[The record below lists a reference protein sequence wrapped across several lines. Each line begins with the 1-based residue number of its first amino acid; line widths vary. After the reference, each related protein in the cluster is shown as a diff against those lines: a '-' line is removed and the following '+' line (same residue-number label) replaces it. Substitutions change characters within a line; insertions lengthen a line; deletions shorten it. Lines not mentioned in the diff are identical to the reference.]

1 MYSCLS
7 ITKKNMKTIIQNRN
21 LYLLVLITFFAFACK
36 KDFLNVESPGQVPAE
51 SVWKDPATA
60 QAFVNDIYNGLGNG
74 GFSEQMLASVSDEA
88 LFTHPTRGIDLVN
101 SATIN
106 PSTLGWVDDTWAYKQ
121 MYNRIRAC
129 NITIEKITGGDNAL
143 TSQTLKDQL
152 AGEAYFL
159 RAYFYQQ
166 LLRFYGAVPII
177 TKTYVLNDNYN
188 VKRNTYEECVNF
200 IIKDCDEAN
209 KLLTGKTMEKG
220 RTTATAALA
229 LKSRVLIYAA
239 SDLHDRAKL
248 TNKVSGIAAQKLDF
262 LSYASGDQADRYKL
276 AQTAAKAVMD
286 ATKGYLLDLSAPVSV
301 TEGSRNYKSIAMGG
315 ASKAPNIDAA
325 AAAELIFARYFIV
338 QNNIKH
344 AQQNGPNGYHNW
356 AGNTPIGL
364 LVDDYEMKDGSKFSW
379 TNPAQK
385 AEPYQNRDPRFYAT
399 VLYDGAGWKPR
410 DKASGNVDPAS
421 QIQTGVYDL
430 LDDKNNKFDF
440 KGLDTRAS
448 SIENWNGS
456 WTGYYYHKFIDPDPT
471 IVDASM
477 SQNVPWPFFRY
488 TEAVFNY
495 IEASIELGELGNATN
510 WLNKIR
516 FRAGMPAVTATDQ
529 AGLREVYRHE
539 RRIEMAYEEQRY
551 HDTRR
556 WLIAGETLGR
566 KVTYIKVTG
575 KFKPG
580 KTMSAP
586 YHYDPTVYDY
596 TYSPV
601 VENAQ
606 ENRSWDNKLYFRPFS
621 RDEVN
626 KNNLLEQN
634 PGY

>member
-1 MYSCLS
+1 MKA
-7 ITKKNMKTIIQNRN
+7 INKNIKLYILIFTTI
-21 LYLLVLITFFAFACK
+21 FAASCK

-60 QAFVNDIYNGLGNG
+60 QAFVNDIYNGLGIG

-101 SATIN
+101 NATIN

-129 NITIEKITGGDNAL
+129 NITIEKITSGDNGL
-143 TSQTLKDQL
+143 SSQSLKDQL
-152 AGEAYFL
+152 LGEAYFL

-166 LLRFYGAVPII
+166 LLRFYGAVPLI
-177 TKTYVLNDNYN
+177 TKVYVLDDNYN

-200 IIKDCDEAN
+200 IVKDCDEASR
-209 KLLTGKTMEKG
+209 LLTGKTLDKG

-248 TNKVSGIAAQKLDF
+248 TSKITGIAAQKLDF
-262 LSYASGDQADRYKL
+262 LSYASGSQADRYRL

-286 ATKGYLLDLSAPVSV
+286 LGTGYKLNLSAPATV
-301 TEGSRNYKSIAMGG
+301 TDGQLNYKSIAMGG
-315 ASKAPNIDAA
+315 ASKAPGIDATA
-325 AAAELIFARYFIV
+325 ASELIFARYFII

-379 TNPAQK
+379 TNTTQK
-385 AEPYQNRDPRFYAT
+385 ANPYQDRDPRFYAT
-399 VLYDGAGWKPR
+399 ILYDGAGWKPR
-410 DKASGNVDPAS
+410 DKASGDVDPAN
-421 QIQTGVYDL
+421 QIQTGIYDL
-430 LDDKNNKFDF
+430 MDNSGRIDF

-456 WTGYYYHKFIDPDPT
+456 WTGYYYHKFIDPDPA

-495 IEASIELGELGNATN
+495 IEASIELGELSNATT

-529 AGLREVYRHE
+529 DGLREAYRHE

-566 KVTYIKVTG
+566 KTTYIKVTG

-586 YHYDPTVYDY
+586 YHYDNTIYDY
-596 TYSPV
+596 TYTPV

-606 ENRSWDNKLYFRPFS
+606 ENRSWNDKLYFRPFS

>member
-1 MYSCLS
+1 M
-7 ITKKNMKTIIQNRN
+7 KNIKAIIQNKN
-21 LYLLVLITFFAFACK
+21 LYLLVLVTFFAMACK
-36 KDFLNVESPGQVPAE
+36 KDFMDVNPPDKISADL
-51 SVWKDPATA
+51 VWKDPALA
-60 QAFVNDIYNGLGNG
+60 QAFVNDIYNGLSNG

-101 SATIN
+101 NATIN

-129 NITIEKITGGDNAL
+129 NTTIERIVGGDNGL
-143 TSQTLKDQL
+143 SSQGLKDQL
-152 AGEAYFL
+152 LGEAYFL

-166 LLRFYGAVPII
+166 LVRYYGAVALI
-177 TKTYVLNDNYN
+177 TKTYALTDNFN
-188 VKRNTYEECVNF
+188 IKRNTYEECINF

-209 KLLTGKTMEKG
+209 RLLAGKTLDKG
-220 RTTATAALA
+220 RTSALAALA

-248 TNKVSGIAAQKLDF
+248 TAKITGIAAQKLDF
-262 LSYASGDQADRYKL
+262 LSYASGNQMDRYKL
-276 AQTAAKAVMD
+276 AQTAAKAVLD
-286 ATKGYLLDLSAPVSV
+286 AGAGYKLTLSVPA
-301 TEGSRNYKSIAMGG
+301 TIAEGQLNFKSIAMGG
-315 ASKAPNIDAA
+315 GSKAPGIDAA
-325 AAAELIFARYFIV
+325 AASELIFARYFIT
-338 QNNIKH
+338 QSNNRH

-364 LVDDYEMKDGSKFSW
+364 LVDDYEMNDGSKFSW

-385 AEPYQNRDPRFYAT
+385 ANPYQNRDPRFYAT
-399 VLYDGAGWKPR
+399 ILYDGAGWKPR

-421 QIQTGVYDL
+421 QIQTGIYDL
-430 LDDKNNKFDF
+430 VSSGSVTDF
-440 KGLDTRAS
+440 KGLDTRGS

-456 WTGYYYHKFIDPDPT
+456 WTGYYYHKFIDPDPN
-471 IVDASM
+471 IVDASAP
-477 SQNVPWPFFRY
+477 QTIPWPFFRY

-495 IEASIELGELGNATN
+495 IEASIELGELTNATN

-575 KFKPG
+575 KFKAG

-601 VENAQ
+601 EENAQ

-621 RDEVN
+621 RDEIN

>member
-7 ITKKNMKTIIQNRN
+7 ITTKNMKAIIQNRN

-101 SATIN
+101 NATIN

-129 NITIEKITGGDNAL
+129 NITIEKLTTGDNAL
-143 TSQTLKDQL
+143 TSQALKDQL
-152 AGEAYFL
+152 VGEAHFL

-166 LLRFYGAVPII
+166 LVRFYGAVPII
-177 TKTYVLNDNYN
+177 TKIYVLDDNYN
-188 VKRNTYEECVNF
+188 AKRNTYEECINF
-200 IIKDCDEAN
+200 ILKDCDEAN
-209 KLLTGKTMEKG
+209 SLLTGKTMVKG
-220 RTTATAALA
+220 RTTALAALA

-239 SDLHDRAKL
+239 SDLHNRAKL
-248 TNKVSGIAAQKLDF
+248 TDKIKNIDIKKLDF
-262 LSYASGDQADRYKL
+262 LSYASGSQPDRYRL
-276 AQTAAKAVMD
+276 AKTAADAVMKLG
-286 ATKGYLLDLSAPVSV
+286 TGYKLDLSAPVSAAN
-301 TEGSRNYKSIAMGG
+301 GQLNFKSIAMGG
-315 ASKAPNIDAA
+315 ASKAPGIDATA
-325 AAAELIFARYFIV
+325 ASELIFARYFII
-338 QNNIKH
+338 QSNIKH

-379 TNPAQK
+379 ANPAQK
-385 AEPYQNRDPRFYAT
+385 ANPYQDRDPRFYAT
-399 VLYDGAGWKPR
+399 ILYDGAGWKPR
-410 DKASGNVDPAS
+410 DKASGDVDPAS
-421 QIQTGVYDL
+421 QIQTGIYDL
-430 LDDKNNKFDF
+430 MDKTTRIDF

-471 IVDASM
+471 IIDASM

-495 IEASIELGELGNATN
+495 IEASIELGELGDAIS

-529 AGLREVYRHE
+529 DGLREVYRHE

-566 KVTYIKVTG
+566 KTTYIKVTG

-586 YHYDPTVYDY
+586 YHYDNTIYDY

-601 VENAQ
+601 EENAQ
-606 ENRSWDNKLYFRPFS
+606 ESRSWNDKLYFRPFS

-626 KNNLLEQN
+626 KNNSLEQN

>member
-1 MYSCLS
+1 M
-7 ITKKNMKTIIQNRN
+7 KNIKAIIQNKN
-21 LYLLVLITFFAFACK
+21 LYLLVLVTFFTMACK
-36 KDFLNVESPGQVPAE
+36 KDFMDVNPPDKISADL
-51 SVWKDPATA
+51 VWKDPALA

-101 SATIN
+101 NATIN

-129 NITIEKITGGDNAL
+129 NTTIERIIGGDNGL
-143 TSQTLKDQL
+143 SSQGLKDQL
-152 AGEAYFL
+152 LGEAYFL

-166 LLRFYGAVPII
+166 LVRYYGAVALI
-177 TKTYVLNDNYN
+177 TKTYALTDNFN
-188 VKRNTYEECVNF
+188 IKRNTYEECINF

-209 KLLTGKTMEKG
+209 RLLAGKTLDKG
-220 RTTATAALA
+220 RTSALAALA

-248 TNKVSGIAAQKLDF
+248 TAKITGIAAQKLDF
-262 LSYASGDQADRYKL
+262 LSYASGNQSDRYRL
-276 AQTAAKAVMD
+276 AQTAAKAVLD
-286 ATKGYLLDLSAPVSV
+286 ASTGYKLTLSAPA
-301 TEGSRNYKSIAMGG
+301 TTAEGQLNFKSIAMGG
-315 ASKAPNIDAA
+315 GSKAPGIDATA
-325 AAAELIFARYFIV
+325 ASELIFARYFIT
-338 QNNIKH
+338 QSNNRH

-364 LVDDYEMKDGSKFSW
+364 LVDDYEMNDGSKFSW
-379 TNPAQK
+379 ANPAQK
-385 AEPYQNRDPRFYAT
+385 ANPYQNRDPRFYAT
-399 VLYDGAGWKPR
+399 ILYDGAGWKPR

-421 QIQTGVYDL
+421 QIQTGIYDL
-430 LDDKNNKFDF
+430 LSSGSVTDF
-440 KGLDTRAS
+440 KGLDTRGS

-456 WTGYYYHKFIDPDPT
+456 WTGYYYHKFIDPDPN
-471 IVDASM
+471 IVDASAP
-477 SQNVPWPFFRY
+477 QTIPWPFFRY

-495 IEASIELGELGNATN
+495 IEASIELGELTNATN

-566 KVTYIKVTG
+566 KTTYIKVTG
-575 KFKPG
+575 KFKAG

-596 TYSPV
+596 TYTPV
-601 VENAQ
+601 EENAQ

-621 RDEVN
+621 RDEIN

>member
-1 MYSCLS
+1 M
-7 ITKKNMKTIIQNRN
+7 KNIKVIIHNRN
-21 LYLLVLITFFAFACK
+21 LYLLVFIALFAFACK
-36 KDFLNVESPGQVPAE
+36 KDFLDVDSPGQVPAE

-101 SATIN
+101 NATIN

-121 MYNRIRAC
+121 MYTRIRAC
-129 NITIEKITGGDNAL
+129 NITIQKITSGDNAL
-143 TSQTLKDQL
+143 SSQSLKDQL
-152 AGEAYFL
+152 LGEAYFL
-159 RAYFYQQ
+159 RAYYYQQ
-166 LLRFYGAVPII
+166 LLRYYGAVPVI
-177 TKTYVLNDNYN
+177 TKTYVLDDNYN
-188 VKRNTYEECVNF
+188 VKRNSYEECVTF
-200 IIKDCDEAN
+200 ILKDCDEAS
-209 KLLTGKTMEKG
+209 KLLAGKTLDKG
-220 RTTATAALA
+220 RTSALAALA

-248 TNKVSGIAAQKLDF
+248 TAKISGIPAQKLDF
-262 LSYASGDQADRYKL
+262 LSYASGNQADRYKL
-276 AQTAAKAVMD
+276 AQTAAKAVLD
-286 ATKGYLLDLSAPVSV
+286 AGTGYKLTLSAPA
-301 TEGSRNYKSIAMGG
+301 TTAEGQANFKSIAMGG
-315 ASKAPNIDAA
+315 GSKAQGIDAA
-325 AAAELIFARYFIV
+325 AASELIFARYFIT
-338 QNNIKH
+338 QSNIRH

-364 LVDDYEMKDGSKFSW
+364 LVDDYEMNNGTPFSW
-379 TNPAQK
+379 TNAAQK
-385 AEPYQNRDPRFYAT
+385 ANPYQNRDPRFYAT
-399 VLYDGAGWKPR
+399 ILYDGAGWKPR

-421 QIQTGVYDL
+421 QIQTGIYDL

-471 IVDASM
+471 IVDASAP
-477 SQNVPWPFFRY
+477 QNVPWPFFRY

-495 IEASIELGELGNATN
+495 IEASIELGELSNATN

-566 KVTYIKVTG
+566 KTTYIKVTG
-575 KFKPG
+575 KFKAG

-586 YHYDPTVYDY
+586 YHYDATIYDY
-596 TYSPV
+596 TYTPV
-601 VENAQ
+601 TENAQ

-621 RDEVN
+621 RDEIN

>member
-1 MYSCLS
+1 MKA
-7 ITKKNMKTIIQNRN
+7 INKNIKFYI
-21 LYLLVLITFFAFACK
+21 LIFTAFFAASCK
-36 KDFLNVESPGQVPAE
+36 KDFLNVESPSQVPAE

-101 SATIN
+101 NATIN

-129 NITIEKITGGDNAL
+129 NITIEKITSGDNGL
-143 TSQTLKDQL
+143 SSQSLKDQL
-152 AGEAYFL
+152 LGEAYFL
-159 RAYFYQQ
+159 RAYYYQQ
-166 LLRFYGAVPII
+166 LLRYYGAVPLI
-177 TKTYVLNDNYN
+177 TKVYVLDDNYN

-200 IIKDCDEAN
+200 IVKDCDEASR
-209 KLLTGKTMEKG
+209 LLTGKTLDKG

-248 TNKVSGIAAQKLDF
+248 TAKITGIAAQKLDF
-262 LSYASGDQADRYKL
+262 LSYASGNQSDRYRL
-276 AQTAAKAVMD
+276 AQAAADAVMKLG
-286 ATKGYLLDLSAPVSV
+286 TGYKLNLTAPVSV
-301 TEGSRNYKSIAMGG
+301 ADGQLNYKSIAMGG
-315 ASKAPNIDAA
+315 ASKAPGIDATA
-325 AAAELIFARYFIV
+325 ASELIFARYFII

-379 TNPAQK
+379 ANAVQK
-385 AEPYQNRDPRFYAT
+385 ANPYQNRDPRFYAT

-410 DKASGNVDPAS
+410 DKASGNVDPAN
-421 QIQTGVYDL
+421 QIQTGIYDL
-430 LDDKNNKFDF
+430 IDNGSRIDF
-440 KGLDTRAS
+440 KGLDTRGS

-488 TEAVFNY
+488 TEAVFNF
-495 IEASIELGELGNATN
+495 IEASIELGELSKATE

-529 AGLREVYRHE
+529 DGLRQMYRHE

-556 WLIAGETLGR
+556 WLIANETLGR

-575 KFKPG
+575 KFKAG

-601 VENAQ
+601 EENAQ
-606 ENRSWDNKLYFRPFS
+606 ENRSWNDKLYFRPFS

>member
-7 ITKKNMKTIIQNRN
+7 ITTKNMKAIIQNRN

-101 SATIN
+101 NATIN

-129 NITIEKITGGDNAL
+129 NITIEKLTTGDNAL
-143 TSQTLKDQL
+143 TSQVLKDQL
-152 AGEAYFL
+152 VGEAHFL

-166 LLRFYGAVPII
+166 LVRFYGAVPII
-177 TKTYVLNDNYN
+177 TKIYVLDDNYN
-188 VKRNTYEECVNF
+188 AKRNTYEECINF
-200 IIKDCDEAN
+200 ILKDCDEAN
-209 KLLTGKTMEKG
+209 SLLTGKTMVKG
-220 RTTATAALA
+220 RTTALAALA

-248 TNKVSGIAAQKLDF
+248 TDKIKNIDIKKLDF
-262 LSYASGDQADRYKL
+262 LSYASGNQADRYRSAK
-276 AQTAAKAVMD
+276 TAADAVMKLG
-286 ATKGYLLDLSAPVSV
+286 TGYKLDLSAPVSA
-301 TEGSRNYKSIAMGG
+301 TNGQLNFKSIAMGG
-315 ASKAPNIDAA
+315 ASKAPGVDATA
-325 AAAELIFARYFIV
+325 ASELIFARYFII
-338 QNNIKH
+338 QSNIKH

-379 TNPAQK
+379 TNPAKK
-385 AEPYQNRDPRFYAT
+385 ANPYLDRDPRFYAT
-399 VLYDGAGWKPR
+399 ILYDGAGWKPR
-410 DKASGNVDPAS
+410 DKASGDVDPAS

-430 LDDKNNKFDF
+430 IDNGTRIDF

-471 IVDASM
+471 IIDASM

-495 IEASIELGELGNATN
+495 IEASIELGELGDAIS

-516 FRAGMPAVTATDQ
+516 FRAGMPAVTAADQ

-566 KVTYIKVTG
+566 KTTYIKVTG

-586 YHYDPTVYDY
+586 YHYDNTIYDY

-601 VENAQ
+601 EENAQ
-606 ENRSWDNKLYFRPFS
+606 ESRVWNDKLYFRPFS

>member
-1 MYSCLS
+1 M
-7 ITKKNMKTIIQNRN
+7 KNIKAIIQNKN
-21 LYLLVLITFFAFACK
+21 LYLLVLVTFFTMACK
-36 KDFLNVESPGQVPAE
+36 KDFMDVNPPDKISADL
-51 SVWKDPATA
+51 VWKDPALA

-101 SATIN
+101 NATIN

-129 NITIEKITGGDNAL
+129 NTTIERIIGGDNGL
-143 TSQTLKDQL
+143 SSQGLKDQL
-152 AGEAYFL
+152 LGEAYFL

-166 LLRFYGAVPII
+166 LVRYYGAVALI
-177 TKTYVLNDNYN
+177 TKTYALTDNFN
-188 VKRNTYEECVNF
+188 IKRNTYEECINF

-209 KLLTGKTMEKG
+209 RLLAGKTLDKG
-220 RTTATAALA
+220 RTSALAALA

-248 TNKVSGIAAQKLDF
+248 TAKITGIAAQKLDF
-262 LSYASGDQADRYKL
+262 LSYASGNQLDRYRL
-276 AQTAAKAVMD
+276 AQTAAKAVLD
-286 ATKGYLLDLSAPVSV
+286 ASTGYKLTLSAPA
-301 TEGSRNYKSIAMGG
+301 TTAEGQLNFKSIAMGG
-315 ASKAPNIDAA
+315 GSKAPGIDATA
-325 AAAELIFARYFIV
+325 ASELIFARYFIT
-338 QNNIKH
+338 QSNNRH

-364 LVDDYEMKDGSKFSW
+364 LVDDYEMNDGSKFSW
-379 TNPAQK
+379 ANPAQK
-385 AEPYQNRDPRFYAT
+385 ANPYQNRDPRFYAT
-399 VLYDGAGWKPR
+399 ILYDGAGWKPR

-421 QIQTGVYDL
+421 QIQTGIYDL
-430 LDDKNNKFDF
+430 LSSGSVTDF
-440 KGLDTRAS
+440 KGLDTRGS

-456 WTGYYYHKFIDPDPT
+456 WTGYYYHKFIDPDPN
-471 IVDASM
+471 IVDASAP
-477 SQNVPWPFFRY
+477 QTIPWPFFRY

-495 IEASIELGELGNATN
+495 IEASIELGELTNATN

-566 KVTYIKVTG
+566 KTTYIKVTG
-575 KFKPG
+575 KFKAG

-596 TYSPV
+596 TYTPV
-601 VENAQ
+601 IENAQ

-621 RDEVN
+621 RDEIN

>member
-1 MYSCLS
+1 MKA
-7 ITKKNMKTIIQNRN
+7 INKNIKLYILIFTTI
-21 LYLLVLITFFAFACK
+21 FAASCK

-60 QAFVNDIYNGLGNG
+60 QAFVNDIYNGLGVG

-101 SATIN
+101 NATIN

-129 NITIEKITGGDNAL
+129 NITIEKITSGDNGL
-143 TSQTLKDQL
+143 SSQSLKDQL
-152 AGEAYFL
+152 LGEAYFL

-166 LLRFYGAVPII
+166 LLRFYGAVPLI
-177 TKTYVLNDNYN
+177 TKVYVLDDNYN

-200 IIKDCDEAN
+200 IVKDCDEAN
-209 KLLTGKTMEKG
+209 RLLTGKTLDKG

-248 TNKVSGIAAQKLDF
+248 TSKITGIAAQKLDF
-262 LSYASGDQADRYKL
+262 LSYASGSQADRYRL
-276 AQTAAKAVMD
+276 AQTAARAVID
-286 ATKGYLLDLSAPVSV
+286 LGTGYKLNLSAPATV
-301 TEGSRNYKSIAMGG
+301 TDGQLNYKSIAMGG
-315 ASKAPNIDAA
+315 ASKAPGIDATA
-325 AAAELIFARYFIV
+325 ASELIFARYFII

-379 TNPAQK
+379 TNTTQK
-385 AEPYQNRDPRFYAT
+385 ANPYQDRDPRFYAT
-399 VLYDGAGWKPR
+399 ILYDGAGWKPR
-410 DKASGNVDPAS
+410 DKASGDVDPAN
-421 QIQTGVYDL
+421 QIQTGIYDL
-430 LDDKNNKFDF
+430 MDNSGRIDF

-456 WTGYYYHKFIDPDPT
+456 WTGYYYHKFIDPDPA

-495 IEASIELGELGNATN
+495 IEASIELGELSNATT

-529 AGLREVYRHE
+529 DGLREAYRHE

-566 KVTYIKVTG
+566 KTTYIKVTG

-586 YHYDPTVYDY
+586 YHYDNTVYDY
-596 TYSPV
+596 TYTPV

-606 ENRSWDNKLYFRPFS
+606 ENRSWNDKLYFRPFS

-626 KNNLLEQN
+626 KNNALEQN

>member
-1 MYSCLS
+1 M
-7 ITKKNMKTIIQNRN
+7 KAKNKNIK
-21 LYLLVLITFFAFACK
+21 LYTLAFISLFVISCK
-36 KDFLNVESPGQVPAE
+36 KDFMDVTPPDKISSEL
-51 SVWKDPATA
+51 VWNDAALA

-74 GFSEQMLASVSDEA
+74 GFSEEMLSSVSDES

-101 SATIN
+101 NGTIN
-106 PSTLGWVDDTWAYKQ
+106 PSTLGWVNDSWAYKA

-129 NITIEKITGGDNAL
+129 NTTVERIAGGNNGLA
-143 TSQTLKDQL
+143 SQDLKDRL
-152 AGEAYFL
+152 LGESYFL

-177 TKTYVLNDNYN
+177 TKTYSLTDDFN

-200 IIKDCDEAN
+200 ILKDCEEAN
-209 KLLTGKTMEKG
+209 KLLAGKTMDKG
-220 RTTATAALA
+220 RCTALAALA
-229 LKSRVLIYAA
+229 LKARVLIYAA

-248 TNKVSGIAAQKLDF
+248 TAKVSAIPNQKLDF
-262 LSYASGDQADRYKL
+262 LSYASGNQTDRYRL
-276 AQTAAKAVMD
+276 AQTAAKAVID
-286 ATKGYLLDLSAPVSV
+286 LGTGYKLNLSAPVSAADG
-301 TEGSRNYKSIAMGG
+301 TKNYKNIAMGG
-315 ASKAPNIDAA
+315 GSNAPGIDLSASS
-325 AAAELIFARYFIV
+325 ELIFARYFII

-356 AGNTPIGL
+356 AGNTPLGL
-364 LVDDYEMKDGSKFSW
+364 LVDDYEMQDGSKFSW
-379 TNPAQK
+379 TNPTQRAN
-385 AEPYQNRDPRFYAT
+385 PYQNRDPRFYAT
-399 VLYDGAGWKPR
+399 ILYDGAGWKPR

-421 QIQTGVYDL
+421 QIQTGIYDL
-430 LDDKNNKFDF
+430 IDNGARIDF
-440 KGLDTRAS
+440 KGLDTRGS
-448 SIENWNGS
+448 TIENWNGS
-456 WTGYYYHKFIDPDPT
+456 WTGYYYHKFIDPDPN

-477 SQNVPWPFFRY
+477 SQNVPWPFLRY
-488 TEAVFNY
+488 TEVVFNY
-495 IEASIELGELGNATN
+495 IEASIELGELDNAKN

-516 FRAGMPAVTATDQ
+516 FRAGMPAITSNDQ
-529 AGLREVYRHE
+529 AELREIYRHE

-556 WLIAGETLGR
+556 WLIADVTLGR
-566 KVTYIKVTG
+566 KATYIKVTG
-575 KFKPG
+575 KFKAG

-596 TYSPV
+596 TYTPV
-601 VENAQ
+601 IENAQ

-621 RDEVN
+621 RDEIN

>member
-1 MYSCLS
+1 M
-7 ITKKNMKTIIQNRN
+7 KNIKVIIQNRN
-21 LYLLVLITFFAFACK
+21 LYLLVFITLSMLACK
-36 KDFLNVESPGQVPAE
+36 KDFLNVDSPSQVPAE
-51 SVWKDPATA
+51 SVWQDPATA
-60 QAFVNDIYNGLGNG
+60 QAFVNDIYNGLSSG

-101 SATIN
+101 NATIN

-129 NITIEKITGGDNAL
+129 NITIEKITSGNNGL
-143 TSQTLKDQL
+143 SSQSLKDQL
-152 AGEAYFL
+152 LGEAYFL
-159 RAYFYQQ
+159 RAYYYQQ
-166 LLRFYGAVPII
+166 LLRYYGAVPLI
-177 TKTYVLNDNYN
+177 TKIYVLDDNYN

-200 IIKDCDEAN
+200 IVKDCDEAN
-209 KLLTGKTMEKG
+209 RLLAGKTLDKG
-220 RTTATAALA
+220 RTSALAALA

-248 TNKVSGIAAQKLDF
+248 TAKITGIAAQKLDF
-262 LSYASGDQADRYKL
+262 LSYASGNQADRYKL
-276 AQTAAKAVMD
+276 AQTAAKAVID
-286 ATKGYLLDLSAPVSV
+286 GGKGYKLTLSAS
-301 TEGSRNYKSIAMGG
+301 ESFANGQANFKSIAMGG
-315 ASKAPNIDAA
+315 GSKAQGIDAA
-325 AAAELIFARYFIV
+325 AATELIFARYFIT
-338 QNNIKH
+338 QSNNRH

-364 LVDDYEMKDGSKFSW
+364 LVDDYEMNDGSKFSW
-379 TNPAQK
+379 ANAAQK
-385 AEPYQNRDPRFYAT
+385 ANPYQNRDPRFYAT
-399 VLYDGAGWKPR
+399 ILYDGAGWKPR
-410 DKASGNVDPAS
+410 DKASGNVDPAN
-421 QIQTGVYDL
+421 QIQTGIYDL
-430 LDDKNNKFDF
+430 LDDKGNKFDF
-440 KGLDTRAS
+440 RGLDTRGS

-471 IVDASM
+471 IVDASAP
-477 SQNVPWPFFRY
+477 QTIPWPFFRY

-495 IEASIELGELGNATN
+495 IEASIELGELTNATD

-556 WLIAGETLGR
+556 WLIANETLGR

-575 KFKPG
+575 KFKAG
-580 KTMSAP
+580 KTMSGR

-596 TYSPV
+596 TYTPV
-601 VENAQ
+601 EENAQ

-621 RDEVN
+621 RDEIN

>member
-1 MYSCLS
+1 M
-7 ITKKNMKTIIQNRN
+7 KNIKAIIQNKK
-21 LYLLVLITFFAFACK
+21 LYLLVLVTFFAAACK
-36 KDFLNVESPGQVPAE
+36 KDFMDVNPPDKISADL
-51 SVWKDPATA
+51 VWKDPALA

-88 LFTHPTRGIDLVN
+88 MFTHPTRGIDLVN
-101 SATIN
+101 NATIN

-129 NITIEKITGGDNAL
+129 NTTIERIVGGDNGL
-143 TSQTLKDQL
+143 SSQGLKDQL
-152 AGEAYFL
+152 LGEAYFL

-166 LLRFYGAVPII
+166 LLRYYGAVALI
-177 TKTYVLNDNYN
+177 TKTYTLTDNFN
-188 VKRNTYEECVNF
+188 IKRNTYEECVNF

-209 KLLTGKTMEKG
+209 RLLAGKTLDKG
-220 RTTATAALA
+220 RTSALAALA

-248 TNKVSGIAAQKLDF
+248 TAKITGIAAQKLDF
-262 LSYASGDQADRYKL
+262 LSYASGNQADRYRL
-276 AQTAAKAVMD
+276 AQTAAKAVLD
-286 ATKGYLLDLSAPVSV
+286 AGTGYKLTLSAPA
-301 TEGSRNYKSIAMGG
+301 TTAEGQVNFKSIAMGG
-315 ASKAPNIDAA
+315 GSKAPGIDATA
-325 AAAELIFARYFIV
+325 ASELIFARYFIT
-338 QNNIKH
+338 QSNNRH

-364 LVDDYEMKDGSKFSW
+364 LVDDYEMNDGSKFSW
-379 TNPAQK
+379 TNPVQK
-385 AEPYQNRDPRFYAT
+385 ANPYQNRDPRFYAT
-399 VLYDGAGWKPR
+399 ILYDGAGWKPR
-410 DKASGNVDPAS
+410 DKASGNVDPAN
-421 QIQTGVYDL
+421 QIQTGIYDL
-430 LDDKNNKFDF
+430 LSSGSVTDF
-440 KGLDTRAS
+440 KGLDTRGS

-456 WTGYYYHKFIDPDPT
+456 WTGYYYHKFIDPDPN
-471 IVDASM
+471 IVDASAP
-477 SQNVPWPFFRY
+477 QTIPWPFFRY

-495 IEASIELGELGNATN
+495 IEASIELGELTNATN

-556 WLIAGETLGR
+556 WLIASETLGR

-575 KFKPG
+575 KFKAG

-596 TYSPV
+596 TYTPV
-601 VENAQ
+601 IENAQ

-621 RDEVN
+621 RDEIN

>member
-1 MYSCLS
+1 M
-7 ITKKNMKTIIQNRN
+7 KNIKAIIQNKN
-21 LYLLVLITFFAFACK
+21 LYLLVLVTFFALACK
-36 KDFLNVESPGQVPAE
+36 KDFMDVAPPDKISADL
-51 SVWKDPATA
+51 VWKDPALA

-101 SATIN
+101 NATIN

-129 NITIEKITGGDNAL
+129 NTTIERIVGGDNGL
-143 TSQTLKDQL
+143 SSQGLKDQL
-152 AGEAYFL
+152 LGEAYFL

-166 LLRFYGAVPII
+166 LVRYYGAVAII
-177 TKTYVLNDNYN
+177 TKTYALTDNFN
-188 VKRNTYEECVNF
+188 IKRNTYEECINF

-209 KLLTGKTMEKG
+209 KLLAGKTLDKG
-220 RTTATAALA
+220 RTNALAALA

-248 TNKVSGIAAQKLDF
+248 TAKITGIPAQKLDF
-262 LSYASGDQADRYKL
+262 LSYASGNQTDRYKL
-276 AQTAAKAVMD
+276 AQTAAKAVID
-286 ATKGYLLDLSAPVSV
+286 AGTGYKLTFSV
-301 TEGSRNYKSIAMGG
+301 PATATEGQLNFKSIAMGG
-315 ASKAPNIDAA
+315 GSKAPGIDASA
-325 AAAELIFARYFIV
+325 ASELIFARYFIT
-338 QNNIKH
+338 QSNNRH

-364 LVDDYEMKDGSKFSW
+364 LVDDYEMNDGSKFSW
-379 TNPAQK
+379 TNPVQK
-385 AEPYQNRDPRFYAT
+385 ANPYQNRDPRFYAT
-399 VLYDGAGWKPR
+399 ILYDGAGWKPR

-421 QIQTGVYDL
+421 QIQTGIYDL
-430 LDDKNNKFDF
+430 LSSGSVTDF
-440 KGLDTRAS
+440 KGLDTRGS

-456 WTGYYYHKFIDPDPT
+456 WTGYYYHKFIDPDPN
-471 IVDASM
+471 IVDASAP
-477 SQNVPWPFFRY
+477 QTIPWPFFRY

-495 IEASIELGELGNATN
+495 IEASIELGELTNATN

-575 KFKPG
+575 KFKAG

-601 VENAQ
+601 EENAQ

-621 RDEVN
+621 RDEIN

>member
-1 MYSCLS
+1 M
-7 ITKKNMKTIIQNRN
+7 KNIKAIIQNKN
-21 LYLLVLITFFAFACK
+21 LYLLVLVTFFAMACK
-36 KDFLNVESPGQVPAE
+36 KDFMDVNPPDKISADL
-51 SVWKDPATA
+51 VWKDPALA
-60 QAFVNDIYNGLGNG
+60 QAFVNDIYNGLSNG

-101 SATIN
+101 NATIN

-129 NITIEKITGGDNAL
+129 NTTIERIVGGDNGL
-143 TSQTLKDQL
+143 SSQGLKDQL
-152 AGEAYFL
+152 LGEAYFL

-166 LLRFYGAVPII
+166 LVRYYGAVALI
-177 TKTYVLNDNYN
+177 TKTYALTDNFN
-188 VKRNTYEECVNF
+188 IKRNTYEECINF

-209 KLLTGKTMEKG
+209 RLLAGKTLDKG
-220 RTTATAALA
+220 RTSALAALA

-248 TNKVSGIAAQKLDF
+248 TAKITGIAAQKLDF
-262 LSYASGDQADRYKL
+262 LSYASGNQMDRYKL
-276 AQTAAKAVMD
+276 AQTAAKAVLD
-286 ATKGYLLDLSAPVSV
+286 AGAGYKLTLSVPA
-301 TEGSRNYKSIAMGG
+301 TIAEGQLNFQSIAMGG
-315 ASKAPNIDAA
+315 GSKAPGIDAA
-325 AAAELIFARYFIV
+325 AASELIFARYFIT
-338 QNNIKH
+338 QSNNRH

-364 LVDDYEMKDGSKFSW
+364 LVDDYEMNDGSKFSW

-385 AEPYQNRDPRFYAT
+385 ANPYQNRDPRFYAT
-399 VLYDGAGWKPR
+399 ILYDGAGWKPR

-421 QIQTGVYDL
+421 QIQTGIYDL
-430 LDDKNNKFDF
+430 VSSGSVTDF
-440 KGLDTRAS
+440 KGLDTRGS

-456 WTGYYYHKFIDPDPT
+456 WTGYYYHKFIDPDPN
-471 IVDASM
+471 IVDASAP
-477 SQNVPWPFFRY
+477 QTIPWPFFRY

-495 IEASIELGELGNATN
+495 IEASIELGELTNATN

-575 KFKPG
+575 KFKAG

-601 VENAQ
+601 EENAQ

-621 RDEVN
+621 RDEIN

>member
-1 MYSCLS
+1 MYSYLS
-7 ITKKNMKTIIQNRN
+7 ITIKNMKAINKNIK
-21 LYLLVLITFFAFACK
+21 LYILVSITFLAVSCK
-36 KDFLNVESPGQVPAE
+36 KDFMDVNPPDKISSEL
-51 SVWKDPATA
+51 VWKDPALA

-88 LFTHPTRGIDLVN
+88 MFTHPTRGIDLIN
-101 SATIN
+101 NGTIN
-106 PSTLGWVDDTWAYKQ
+106 PSTLGWIDDTWAYKQ

-129 NITIEKITGGDNAL
+129 NTTVERIVGGDNGL
-143 TSQTLKDQL
+143 SSQSLKDQL
-152 AGEAYFL
+152 LGEAYFL

-166 LLRFYGAVPII
+166 LLRYYGAVPII
-177 TKTYVLNDNYN
+177 TKTYALTDDFKI
-188 VKRNTYEECVNF
+188 KRNTYEECVNF
-200 IIKDCDEAN
+200 IVKDCDEAN
-209 KLLTGKTMEKG
+209 RLLTGKTLDKG
-220 RTTATAALA
+220 RTTALAALA
-229 LKSRVLIYAA
+229 LKSRVSIYAA

-248 TNKVSGIAAQKLDF
+248 TSKITGIAAQKLDF
-262 LSYASGDQADRYKL
+262 LSYASGSQPDRYRL

-286 ATKGYLLDLSAPVSV
+286 LGTGYKLDLAAPASV
-301 TEGSRNYKSIAMGG
+301 ANGQLNYKSIAMGG
-315 ASKAPNIDAA
+315 ASKAPGIDATA
-325 AAAELIFARYFIV
+325 ASELIFARYFII
-338 QNNIKH
+338 QSNIKH

-364 LVDDYEMKDGSKFSW
+364 LVDDYEMQDGSKFNW
-379 TNPAQK
+379 ANAAQK
-385 AEPYQNRDPRFYAT
+385 ANPYQSRDPRFYAT

-421 QIQTGVYDL
+421 QIQTGIYDL
-430 LDDKNNKFDF
+430 MDNSGRIDF
-440 KGLDTRAS
+440 KGLDTRGS

-495 IEASIELGELGNATN
+495 IEASIELGELGNATT

-556 WLIAGETLGR
+556 WLIANETLGR

-575 KFKPG
+575 KFKAG

-601 VENAQ
+601 EENAQ

>member
-1 MYSCLS
+1 M
-7 ITKKNMKTIIQNRN
+7 
-21 LYLLVLITFFAFACK
+21 
-36 KDFLNVESPGQVPAE
+36 NVDSPSQVPAE

-88 LFTHPTRGIDLVN
+88 MFTHPTRGIDLVN
-101 SATIN
+101 NATIN

-129 NITIEKITGGDNAL
+129 NITIEKITGGDNSL
-143 TSQTLKDQL
+143 TSQSLKDQL
-152 AGEAYFL
+152 LGEAYFL

-166 LLRFYGAVPII
+166 LLRYYGAVPLI
-177 TKTYVLNDNYN
+177 TKTYVLDDNYN

-200 IIKDCDEAN
+200 IIKDCEEAN
-209 KLLTGKTMEKG
+209 RLLTGKTLDKG
-220 RTTATAALA
+220 RTSALAALA

-248 TNKVSGIAAQKLDF
+248 TAKITGIPAQKLDF
-262 LSYASGDQADRYKL
+262 LSYASGNQTDRYKL
-276 AQTAAKAVMD
+276 AQTAAKAVLD
-286 ATKGYLLDLSAPVSV
+286 ANKGYKFTLLARESFADGQA
-301 TEGSRNYKSIAMGG
+301 NFKSIAMGG
-315 ASKAPNIDAA
+315 GSKAQGIDAA
-325 AAAELIFARYFIV
+325 AASELIFARYFIT
-338 QNNIKH
+338 QSNNRH

-364 LVDDYEMKDGSKFSW
+364 LVDDYEMNDGSKFSW
-379 TNPAQK
+379 ANATQK
-385 AEPYQNRDPRFYAT
+385 ANPYQNRDPRFYAT
-399 VLYDGAGWKPR
+399 ILYDGAGWKPR

-421 QIQTGVYDL
+421 QIQTGIYDL
-430 LDDKNNKFDF
+430 LSNGSVTDF
-440 KGLDTRAS
+440 KGLDTRGS

-471 IVDASM
+471 IVDASAP
-477 SQNVPWPFFRY
+477 QTIPWPFFRY
-488 TEAVFNY
+488 TEAAFNY
-495 IEASIELGELGNATN
+495 IEASIELGELTNATN

-586 YHYDPTVYDY
+586 YHYDNTVYDY

-601 VENAQ
+601 EENAQ

-621 RDEVN
+621 RDEIN

>member
-1 MYSCLS
+1 M
-7 ITKKNMKTIIQNRN
+7 KNIKVIIQNKN
-21 LYLLVLITFFAFACK
+21 LYLLVLISLFALACK
-36 KDFLNVESPGQVPAE
+36 KDFLNVDSPSQVPAE

-101 SATIN
+101 NATIN

-129 NITIEKITGGDNAL
+129 NITVEKITGGDNSL
-143 TSQTLKDQL
+143 TSQSLKDQL
-152 AGEAYFL
+152 LGEAYFL

-166 LLRFYGAVPII
+166 LLRYYGAVPLI

-188 VKRNTYEECVNF
+188 VKRNTYEECVTF
-200 IIKDCDEAN
+200 IVKDCDEASR
-209 KLLTGKTMEKG
+209 LLAGKTLDKG
-220 RTTATAALA
+220 RTSALAALA

-239 SDLHDRAKL
+239 SDLHDRTKLSAKI
-248 TNKVSGIAAQKLDF
+248 TGIPAQKLDF
-262 LSYASGDQADRYKL
+262 LSYASGNQTDRYKL
-276 AQTAAKAVMD
+276 AQTAAKAVLD
-286 ATKGYLLDLSAPVSV
+286 AGKGYKFTLSTRESFAD
-301 TEGSRNYKSIAMGG
+301 GQANFKSIAMGG
-315 ASKAPNIDAA
+315 GSKAQGIDAA
-325 AAAELIFARYFIV
+325 AASELIFARYFIT
-338 QNNIKH
+338 QSNNRH

-364 LVDDYEMKDGSKFSW
+364 LVDDYEMNDGSKFSW

-385 AEPYQNRDPRFYAT
+385 ANPYQNRDPRFYAT
-399 VLYDGAGWKPR
+399 ILYDGAGWKPR

-421 QIQTGVYDL
+421 QIQTGIYDL

-440 KGLDTRAS
+440 RGLDTRGS

-471 IVDASM
+471 IVDASAP
-477 SQNVPWPFFRY
+477 QTIPWPFFRY

-495 IEASIELGELGNATN
+495 IEASIELGELTNATN

-566 KVTYIKVTG
+566 KTTYIKVTG
-575 KFKPG
+575 KFKAG

-586 YHYDPTVYDY
+586 YHYDPTAYDY
-596 TYSPV
+596 TYTPV
-601 VENAQ
+601 EENAQ

-621 RDEVN
+621 RDEIN

>member
-1 MYSCLS
+1 MKA
-7 ITKKNMKTIIQNRN
+7 INKNIK
-21 LYLLVLITFFAFACK
+21 LYILIFTAIFAASCK
-36 KDFLNVESPGQVPAE
+36 KDFLNVESPSQVPAE

-129 NITIEKITGGDNAL
+129 NITIEKITSGDNGL
-143 TSQTLKDQL
+143 SSQSLKDQL
-152 AGEAYFL
+152 LGEAYFL

-166 LLRFYGAVPII
+166 LLRFYGGVPII
-177 TKTYVLNDNYN
+177 TKTYVLNDNYS

-239 SDLHDRAKL
+239 SDLHIRTKLIAKFAEKN
-248 TNKVSGIAAQKLDF
+248 TIIPAQTLDF
-262 LSYASGDQADRYKL
+262 LSYASEDRVARYKL
-276 AQTAAKAVMD
+276 AQTAADAVMKLGTGYKLNLTAP
-286 ATKGYLLDLSAPVSV
+286 ATDGQL
-301 TEGSRNYKSIAMGG
+301 NYKSIAMGG
-315 ASKAPNIDAA
+315 ASKAPGIDATA
-325 AAAELIFARYFIV
+325 ASELIFARYFII

-379 TNPAQK
+379 SNAAQK
-385 AEPYQNRDPRFYAT
+385 ASPYQDRDPRFYAT

-410 DKASGNVDPAS
+410 DKASGNVDPAN
-421 QIQTGVYDL
+421 QIQTGIYDL
-430 LDDKNNKFDF
+430 LDDKGNKFDF
-440 KGLDTRAS
+440 RGLDTRAS

-488 TEAVFNY
+488 TEAVFNF
-495 IEASIELGELGNATN
+495 IEASIELGELSKATE

-556 WLIAGETLGR
+556 WLIASETLGR
-566 KVTYIKVTG
+566 KTTYIKVTG

-580 KTMSAP
+580 KTMSGP
-586 YHYDPTVYDY
+586 YHYDNTIYDY

-601 VENAQ
+601 EENSQ

>member
-1 MYSCLS
+1 
-7 ITKKNMKTIIQNRN
+7 MKAIIQNRN
-21 LYLLVLITFFAFACK
+21 LYILVFITFFATACK
-36 KDFLNVESPGQVPAE
+36 KDFMDVNPPDKISADL
-51 SVWKDPATA
+51 VWKDPALA
-60 QAFVNDIYNGLGNG
+60 QAFVNDIYNGLSNG

-88 LFTHPTRGIDLVN
+88 MFTHPTRGIDLIN
-101 SATIN
+101 NATIN

-129 NITIEKITGGDNAL
+129 NTTVERITGGDNGL
-143 TSQTLKDQL
+143 GSQTLKDQL
-152 AGEAYFL
+152 LGEAYFL

-166 LLRFYGAVPII
+166 LVRYYGAVPII
-177 TKTYVLNDNYN
+177 TKTYALTDNFN

-209 KLLTGKTMEKG
+209 RLLTGKTLDKG
-220 RTTATAALA
+220 RTTALAALA

-248 TNKVSGIAAQKLDF
+248 TAKITGIAAQKLDF
-262 LSYASGDQADRYKL
+262 LSYAAGNQADRYKL

-286 ATKGYLLDLSAPVSV
+286 AGTGYKLTLAAPVSFADGQV
-301 TEGSRNYKSIAMGG
+301 NFKSIAMGG
-315 ASKAPNIDAA
+315 GSKAPGIDAA
-325 AAAELIFARYFIV
+325 AASELIFGRYFIT
-338 QNNIKH
+338 QSNNRH

-364 LVDDYEMKDGSKFSW
+364 LVDDYEMNDGTKFSW
-379 TNPAQK
+379 TNPIQK
-385 AEPYQNRDPRFYAT
+385 ANPYQNRDPRFYAT
-399 VLYDGAGWKPR
+399 ILYDGAGWKPR
-410 DKASGNVDPAS
+410 DKASGNVDPAN

-430 LDDKNNKFDF
+430 LSSGSVTDF

-456 WTGYYYHKFIDPDPT
+456 WTGYYYHKFIDPDPN
-471 IVDASM
+471 IVDASAP
-477 SQNVPWPFFRY
+477 QTIPWPFFRY

-495 IEASIELGELGNATN
+495 IEASIELNELSNATN

-516 FRAGMPAVTATDQ
+516 FRAGMPAITATDQ
-529 AGLREVYRHE
+529 ATLRDIYRHE

-575 KFKPG
+575 KFKAG

-596 TYSPV
+596 TYNPV
-601 VENAQ
+601 IENAQ

-621 RDEVN
+621 RDEIN